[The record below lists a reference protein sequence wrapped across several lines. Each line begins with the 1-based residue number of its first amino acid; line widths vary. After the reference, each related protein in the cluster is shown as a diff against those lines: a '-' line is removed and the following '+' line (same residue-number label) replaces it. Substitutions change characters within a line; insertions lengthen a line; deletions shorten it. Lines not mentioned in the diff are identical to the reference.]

1 MKVSVSLP
9 EDDVEF
15 LDDYARTQGY
25 DSRSAVLQ
33 KAVELLRSADL
44 ADAYADAWRRWADG
58 EDVEGAAA
66 WDATAADGI

>member
-33 KAVELLRSADL
+33 KAVGLLRSADL
-44 ADAYADAWRRWADG
+44 ADAYADAWQRWADG
-58 EDVEGAAA
+58 EDPEGAAA
-66 WDATAADGI
+66 WDTAVADGI